1 MDMVCHIRST
11 LTPRLRSTGK
21 QDYCHIKLFS
31 NARDG
36 HLFFSVPGGCN
47 LVPRARAR
55 FRPAVATCLASMVLT
70 KRNAASENEIEVDA
84 TTNPR

>member
-31 NARDG
+31 NPKDIC
-36 HLFFSVPGGCN
+36 FSSVPGGCN
-47 LVPRARAR
+47 LVLRARAR
-55 FRPAVATCLASMVLT
+55 FRPAVATRLASMVQT